1 MKWSFGRI
9 GFGFLFVFVAMSAT
23 HVCAESAYNSG
34 TYIDPAANDAWVVDN
49 SPARKDP
56 ISVESRGR
64 EAAAFYSDNNTQAA
78 EVDRDVFLNDRS
90 GVMTLAYLEKA
101 EEKDFDNE
109 DEFWVP
115 PADTI
120 KDPLEFMNR
129 AFFHFNDKLYFWFL
143 KPVAQGYR
151 VVVPKTARIGVSNF
165 FYNLAGPVRM
175 VNCLLQ
181 GKGEEAGFEF
191 ARLLVNTTIGLGGL
205 MDVATHSMEL
215 DRYNEDLGQTLG
227 VYGCGPSFYL
237 HWPFLGPSS
246 GRDTLGI
253 FGDAF
258 LSPMHYLAPQ
268 YAIGARTYERV
279 NETSLT
285 IGNYEDFKRSAIDP
299 YVAIRDAYYQN
310 RENMIRK

>member
-1 MKWSFGRI
+1 MKTSFGRV
-9 GFGFLFVFVAMSAT
+9 GLGFLFVFVAMSAT
-23 HVCAESAYNSG
+23 HVCAEPAPGSD
-34 TYIDPAANDAWVVDN
+34 TYIDPAADNAWAVKN
-49 SPARKDP
+49 SSERKAP
-56 ISVESRGR
+56 IVVESRGR
-64 EAAAFYSDNNTQAA
+64 KAAAFYYDNNAQAA
-78 EVDRDVFLNDRS
+78 EVDREAFLNDRS
-90 GVMTLAYLEKA
+90 GIMTLAYLDKGG
-101 EEKDFDNE
+101 EKDLDND
-109 DEFWVP
+109 DEFWGP

-129 AFFHFNDKLYFWFL
+129 GFFHFNDKLYFWFL

-215 DRYNEDLGQTLG
+215 DQYNEDLGQTLG
-227 VYGCGPSFYL
+227 VYGCGPSFYV

-253 FGDAF
+253 LGDAF
-258 LSPMHYLAPQ
+258 LSPMHYLALQ
-268 YAIGARTYERV
+268 YNVGARTYDRV
-279 NETSLT
+279 NEISLT